1 MKTTLISVSLITS
14 ILILSASCTEY
25 EDNGPIQYDERSYT
39 IDGFTRID
47 ARDALTIEIK
57 QGNYFDIEARGDR
70 RNLDDLR
77 VKKSGNTLSL
87 FFDEWQTRQHETYV
101 TITMPVL
108 NAAALSGATNSEIE
122 GFDTQGTFD
131 LSLSGASLASVNL
144 QADNI
149 TLGLS
154 GASVLT
160 LSGSAQVY
168 KATVT
173 GSSSL
178 KSFGFACTT
187 AMLTVNGASSARIS
201 VSDQLH
207 AVVSGASIVTYRG
220 NPTVESEVTGASSLI
235 KD

>member
-1 MKTTLISVSLITS
+1 
-14 ILILSASCTEY
+14 
-25 EDNGPIQYDERSYT
+25 
-39 IDGFTRID
+39 
-47 ARDALTIEIK
+47 
-57 QGNYFDIEARGDR
+57 
-70 RNLDDLR
+70 
-77 VKKSGNTLSL
+77 
-87 FFDEWQTRQHETYV
+87 
-101 TITMPVL
+101 MPVL

-122 GFDTQGTFD
+122 GFETQGTFD

-149 TLGLS
+149 ILDLS
-154 GASVLT
+154 GASVLAI
-160 LSGSAQVY
+160 SGSAQVY